1 MKAIQV
7 VKPGQL
13 EIIEKDMP
21 QIQHDNEVLIQVKMV
36 GICGSDIHIYH
47 GTSPVATYP
56 RVIGHEVTGQVVK
69 IGEEVT
75 SFRQVTMLSSNRFSL
90 VENAMRADLEGKMF
104 VRI

>member
-13 EIIEKDMP
+13 EIIEKEMP
-21 QIQHDNEVLIQVKMV
+21 QIQHENEVLIQVKMA

-56 RVIGHEVTGQVVK
+56 RVIGHEVTGQIVKTGADVTTLQVDDHVV
-69 IGEEVT
+69 IEPILTCGE
-75 SFRQVTMLSSNRFSL
+75 
-90 VENAMRADLEGKMF
+90 
-104 VRI
+104 